1 MIFEKVYDS
10 VYNKRMNK
18 YDEIIDK
25 QLNEK
30 YYDLRELRY
39 GSKAATF
46 LSANEIEN
54 LYKRKTELLDEGND
68 ERFMKLNLLSWNN
81 KPLFFLLPSELVEKQ
96 HTLFEIM
103 GSLDFDESS
112 KDFIKHS
119 RIYSEIEGS
128 LSIENVPTTHK
139 RLSEIVEGK
148 TKPSNLNDIII
159 KNMSAAID
167 FVMGKPEFTEK
178 NLATLYSILSDGCL
192 DGDDKLKEGD
202 LYRYDDVMVDHYY
215 GCPVSKIKECMD
227 SLFTFVNENLG
238 NPKLKYFLPHIA
250 HYYVLYVHPY
260 FDYNG
265 RTARMVSL
273 WIHLLTNNNLPAVI
287 SEAINQK
294 KKEYYLALENT
305 RDSGNDL
312 TYFMNY
318 IYEVSVDYSLAYK
331 NIEDITQSLKDKGI
345 VWTETE
351 KSYFK
356 KILIS
361 YKGKFTYLDFAKF
374 AKLDISKQGALKIL
388 NKFVSYGLL
397 TSAESKSKTKLFD
410 INRKCLSFV
419 TKNLMK

>member
-10 VYNKRMNK
+10 VYNKCMNK

-30 YYDLRELRY
+30 YYDPRELRY

-46 LSANEIEN
+46 LPANEVED
-54 LYKRKTELLDEGND
+54 LYKRKIELLDEGND
-68 ERFMKLNLLSWNN
+68 ERFVKPNLLSWND
-81 KPLFFLLPSELVEKQ
+81 KPLFFLLPSELIEKQ
-96 HTLFEIM
+96 RTLFEIA
-103 GSLDFDESS
+103 GSLDFDEPSM
-112 KDFIKHS
+112 DFIKHS

-148 TKPSNLNDIII
+148 MEPQDLNDTII
-159 KNMSAAID
+159 KNMSKAID
-167 FVMGKPEFTEK
+167 FVMGRPEFSEK

-192 DGDDKLKEGD
+192 NDDDKLKEGD
-202 LYRYDDVMVDHYY
+202 LYRDDDVMVDHYY
-215 GCPVSKIKECMD
+215 GCPVSKIKECMN
-227 SLFTFVNENLG
+227 SLFAFVNENLD

-273 WIHLLTNNNLPAVI
+273 WVSLLANNNLPVII
-287 SEAINQK
+287 SEAINQR
-294 KKEYYLALENT
+294 KKEYYSALENT

-312 TYFMNY
+312 TYFLNY
-318 IYEVSVDYSLAYK
+318 IHEISVDYSLAYK
-331 NIEDITQSLKDKGI
+331 NIEDITQALKDKGI

-361 YKGKFTYLDFAKF
+361 YKGKFTYLDFTKF

-388 NKFVSYGLL
+388 NKFASYELL
-397 TSAESKSKTKLFD
+397 TSTESKSKTKLFD
-410 INRKCLSFV
+410 INCKCLSFV